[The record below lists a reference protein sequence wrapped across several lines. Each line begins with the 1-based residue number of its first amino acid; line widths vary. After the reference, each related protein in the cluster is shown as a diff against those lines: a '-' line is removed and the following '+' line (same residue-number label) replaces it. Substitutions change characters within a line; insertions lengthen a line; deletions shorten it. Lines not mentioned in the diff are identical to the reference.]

1 MPRPI
6 HYKVEIKLPVKP
18 ERRQQ
23 MLTELAALRKK
34 FGRKFVGQPIE
45 ILHSRERSLEASKRR
60 ERDAKLAG
68 PPAPGSA

>member
-34 FGRKFVGQPIE
+34 FGRKFVGQPKE
-45 ILHSRERSLEASKRR
+45 IIYTRERQQQKQ
-60 ERDAKLAG
+60 RDAKLAG
-68 PPAPGSA
+68 TPAAGSA